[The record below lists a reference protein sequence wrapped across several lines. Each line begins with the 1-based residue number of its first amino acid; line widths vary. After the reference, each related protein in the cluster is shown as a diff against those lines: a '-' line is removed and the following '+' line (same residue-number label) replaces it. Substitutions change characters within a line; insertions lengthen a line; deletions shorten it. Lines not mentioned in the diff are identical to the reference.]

1 MASSGSPSP
10 KEEQIEGGVVD
21 LVSGNEHNKTKK
33 AVGFIPLDIIIDILS
48 RVPGS
53 SLIRFRLV
61 CKLWHSLTYDPRLVD
76 LHLDRASRVAPPR
89 VMLFFQNEE
98 QSQRKFHFNMLED
111 TWKPRNGLTS
121 DSDGILSTPPC
132 NGLVCLYDYHH
143 NIRLCNPTTREFLH
157 LPRPTRNSK
166 SVLSSFPK
174 CFLGFHPVTK
184 KYKVVRFFYH
194 QMNHVTESY
203 DLGCEVFT
211 LGTWSWKYVGSID
224 CYLTGQGI
232 NANGYLYWT
241 KGVNTVIP
249 DQIVA
254 FDLESEKF
262 NSIAVPDFLSY
273 QIIVQGAMFL
283 VQLEGKLCVVNAPY
297 DSPGSMDAWMLEDPI
312 NNVWIHRF
320 SISLHSIPGYR
331 RRPEPVF
338 IHNGRVLLRW
348 LEKLF
353 YRSLDNEQED
363 TECVYTDNCLNSS
376 AKAYAF
382 VESLV
387 SLDSENHHSF
397 IS

>member
-1 MASSGSPSP
+1 
-10 KEEQIEGGVVD
+10 
-21 LVSGNEHNKTKK
+21 
-33 AVGFIPLDIIIDILS
+33 
-48 RVPGS
+48 
-53 SLIRFRLV
+53 
-61 CKLWHSLTYDPRLVD
+61 
-76 LHLDRASRVAPPR
+76 
-89 VMLFFQNEE
+89 
-98 QSQRKFHFNMLED
+98 
-111 TWKPRNGLTS
+111 
-121 DSDGILSTPPC
+121 
-132 NGLVCLYDYHH
+132 
-143 NIRLCNPTTREFLH
+143 
-157 LPRPTRNSK
+157 
-166 SVLSSFPK
+166 
-174 CFLGFHPVTK
+174 
-184 KYKVVRFFYH
+184 
-194 QMNHVTESY
+194 MNHVTESY

-211 LGTWSWKYVGSID
+211 LGTLSWKSVGSID

-262 NSIAVPDFLSY
+262 NSIAVPDQIFAFDLESEKLNSIAVPDFLSY
-273 QIIVQGAMFL
+273 QIIVQGVMFL

-312 NNVWIHRF
+312 NNVWIHKF

>member
-1 MASSGSPSP
+1 MSMQIFCSFPSLY
-10 KEEQIEGGVVD
+10 EVRCVHAVFFFIQMHLNHMHNLEAADELYND
-21 LVSGNEHNKTKK
+21 GNH
-33 AVGFIPLDIIIDILS
+33 L
-48 RVPGS
+48 
-53 SLIRFRLV
+53 
-61 CKLWHSLTYDPRLVD
+61 LTNFC
-76 LHLDRASRVAPPR
+76 A
-89 VMLFFQNEE
+89 
-98 QSQRKFHFNMLED
+98 
-111 TWKPRNGLTS
+111 
-121 DSDGILSTPPC
+121 
-132 NGLVCLYDYHH
+132 
-143 NIRLCNPTTREFLH
+143 
-157 LPRPTRNSK
+157 
-166 SVLSSFPK
+166 SVLVNRPKTTSPPK
-174 CFLGFHPVTK
+174 CLFGFHPMTK
-184 KYKVVRFFYH
+184 KCIVVRFFYR

-211 LGTWSWKYVGSID
+211 LGTWSWKSVGSID